1 MNSKLL
7 QKNHIEI
14 YKTFFSNNDLVVSWN
29 FNFPWWY
36 EWISN
41 NLSYI
46 NLKIK
51 SVLPLKCYIWLK
63 FIDTNNII
71 FNDITIYNIVTKCFE
86 KHEYNDLNKEE
97 NKIIDLLKW
106 EVKKLW
112 IKKWLEINILTETSS
127 WHSFWFSWTSSCLIS
142 YWLHKLGDYCN
153 NKVKESEEEF
163 KKNNY
168 NKIISLAW
176 KLDYISR
183 YWNSNLHNIF
193 FTLNWVKWISY
204 FLFKDYISYK
214 SLDNIKKINY
224 KMWEIV
230 NSNDLTFPFDYYL
243 VFSWI
248 PTDTKQVE
256 YYKKIEFQDNNIAKF
271 IKNILTSKY
280 KYDKNWKF
288 DIINIEKIK
297 IFEHLVNLNK
307 KPSDENL
314 VDSFIQQINKYRYM
328 IWIYEKQSSF
338 AEDFRFYFRKNKSK
352 PNEIVWIC
360 PNYTWKLGWW
370 YIVVT
375 KHWLSRDTIEKT
387 ISDLKA
393 LYPWIEIEYSS
404 HIDWQSWSWTMV
416 EQFLSNSNYS
426 NYLDK
431 NKVQYK
437 DNKEKKYLW
446 EYNEILKIENEGL
459 VLDTIWNK
467 IYFNWEKLTSKDIPT
482 QNATIEILIILLNNI
497 DKDISN
503 KDLPLSSYSKNKNEM
518 LWKVILPLI
527 KFMEEKAREKI
538 PLICKG
544 SLNDFYIKLWNS
556 NTKLWIIKK
565 I

>member
-14 YKTFFSNNDLVVSWN
+14 YKTFFSNNDLVVSGN
-29 FNFPWWY
+29 FNFPWGY
-36 EWISN
+36 EGISN

-51 SVLPLKCYIWLK
+51 SVLPLKCYIGLK

-97 NKIIDLLKW
+97 NKIIDLLKG
-106 EVKKLW
+106 EVKKLG
-112 IKKWLEINILTETSS
+112 IKKGLEINILTETSS
-127 WHSFWFSWTSSCLIS
+127 GHSFGFSGTSSCLIS
-142 YWLHKLGDYCN
+142 YGLHKLGDYCN

-168 NKIISLAW
+168 NKIISLAG

-183 YWNSNLHNIF
+183 YGNSNLHNIF
-193 FTLNWVKWISY
+193 FTLNGVKGISY

-224 KMWEIV
+224 KMGEII

-243 VFSWI
+243 VFSGI

-256 YYKKIEFQDNNIAKF
+256 YYKKIEFHDNNIAKF
-271 IKNILTSKY
+271 IKNFLNKNY
-280 KYDKNWKF
+280 KYDKDGKF

-328 IWIYEKQSSF
+328 IGIYEKQSSF

-352 PNEIVWIC
+352 PNEIVGIC
-360 PNYTWKLGWW
+360 PNYTGKLGGG

-375 KHWLSRDTIEKT
+375 KHGLSRDTIEKT

-393 LYPWIEIEYSS
+393 LYPGIEIEYSS
-404 HIDWQSWSWTMV
+404 HIDGQSGSGTMV

-437 DNKEKKYLW
+437 DNKEKQYLG

-459 VLDTIWNK
+459 VLDTIGNK
-467 IYFNWEKLTSKDIPT
+467 IYYNGEKLTSKDIPT

-503 KDLPLSSYSKNKNEM
+503 KELTLSSYSKNKNEM
-518 LWKVILPLI
+518 LGKVILPLI
-527 KFMEEKAREKI
+527 KFMEEKTKEKI

-544 SLNDFYIKLWNS
+544 SLNDFYIKLGNV
-556 NTKLWIIKK
+556 NTKIGIIKK
-565 I
+565 M